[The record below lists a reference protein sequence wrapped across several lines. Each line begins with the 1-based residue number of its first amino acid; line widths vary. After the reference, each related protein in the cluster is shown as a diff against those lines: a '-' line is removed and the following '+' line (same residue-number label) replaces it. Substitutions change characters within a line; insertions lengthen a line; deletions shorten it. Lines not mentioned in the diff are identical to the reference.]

1 MRDVL
6 KFDEVDIILAC
17 SAGGLDMLTVI
28 PQDEVVQF
36 GIPCLCK
43 FYEFGVDDAK
53 KKNGM
58 LFGHILRC
66 SGFLSWTAGMFM
78 GWMVT

>member
-6 KFDEVDIILAC
+6 KFDEVDMTLAC
-17 SAGGLDMLTVI
+17 SARGLDMLTVI

-36 GIPCLCK
+36 GIPFLCK
-43 FYEFGVDDAK
+43 FYEFGVDTEK
-53 KKNGM
+53 KKKWDA
-58 LFGHILRC
+58 LWAYFETWWLE
-66 SGFLSWTAGMFM
+66 SWTAGMFM